1 MRVLMRVGV
10 FYEGRP
16 LMPPEIHDLPREF
29 ARVLIAE
36 GRAVPAPDEI
46 VDPTPPLTTRD
57 PAPGRG
63 VRRR

>member
-1 MRVLMRVGV
+1 MRVQMTEGV

-16 LMPPEIHDLPREF
+16 LMPPEIHEVPGEF

-36 GRAVPAPDEI
+36 GRAVPAPDEL
-46 VDPTPPLTTRD
+46 VDPTPALTTRD
-57 PAPGRG
+57 PVPAR